1 VPRTALP
8 NPKTRHEEE
17 EEEREEI
24 ETGERG
30 GTGGKET
37 QSNVRLSRSWNP
49 GPESQISKSWNP
61 RSESVRA
68 LLIGW
73 NN

>member
-1 VPRTALP
+1 MPRTALP

-30 GTGGKET
+30 GMGGEG
-37 QSNVRLSRSWNP
+37 NP
-49 GPESQISKSWNP
+49 VQCLFIEVLKP
-61 RSESVRA
+61 RS
-68 LLIGW
+68 
-73 NN
+73 

>member
-24 ETGERG
+24 ETAERG
-30 GTGGKET
+30 GTGEEG
-37 QSNVRLSRSWNP
+37 NP
-49 GPESQISKSWNP
+49 VQCPFIEVLKP
-61 RSESVRA
+61 RCVRA
-68 LLIGW
+68 LLIG
-73 NN
+73 

>member
-1 VPRTALP
+1 MPRTALP

-30 GTGGKET
+30 GTGGEGNLVQCPET
-37 QSNVRLSRSWNP
+37 QVLRAKYRGLETQVLRACVRY
-49 GPESQISKSWNP
+49 
-61 RSESVRA
+61 
-68 LLIGW
+68 
-73 NN
+73 